1 MRGHAWERRKA
12 VWWEVRQVAKWTKEK
27 NQAEECSSWT
37 WEPQPGKAENLGK
50 FLLKFRGNLGVCD
63 GPKE

>member
-1 MRGHAWERRKA
+1 M
-12 VWWEVRQVAKWTKEK
+12 AKWTKEK